1 MIKNKNN
8 NLATDINIL
17 SSFDFKRFL
26 QDENSIKIGST
37 RINIFNY
44 EFILIPICYVNHW
57 SLVNIHIKEKK
68 VRFFDSCISLKTD
81 ERNKLIKRFVSKLI
95 EHDATKKDFSI
106 DLTKWG
112 FRKESKLPQQTN
124 EYDCGLFICLYA
136 KLISYNYKIDP
147 SLFLVDYT
155 KNFRDRMIEEIK
167 NCELLGFDY
176 NFAAQ
181 FNTKIKKH

>member
-95 EHDATKKDFSI
+95 EHDANKKDFSI

-112 FRKESKLPQQTN
+112 FSKQMNMIVVYL
-124 EYDCGLFICLYA
+124 YDYMP
-136 KLISYNYKIDP
+136 N
-147 SLFLVDYT
+147 
-155 KNFRDRMIEEIK
+155 
-167 NCELLGFDY
+167 
-176 NFAAQ
+176 
-181 FNTKIKKH
+181 